1 MPIAESK
8 YQSFEKRVG
17 PMINI
22 DTILTGVCSF
32 LVISGIIAYFVWE
45 SYEHG

>member
-22 DTILTGVCSF
+22 DTILACTCSF
-32 LVISGIIAYFVWE
+32 LVISGIVTYFVWE
-45 SYEHG
+45 YYEHK